1 MSRTQILILLGS
13 LIVVLIL
20 FQKNNSLENELI
32 ENNQQLKQIEKDGIV
47 LNDLKNR
54 WNNKKNYKRLLRFLR
69 KTKPKPKT
77 RTRSKKT
84 TFVFENLTR
93 NQFDRIARKI
103 LSSTIKINQFEIKQR
118 NQFRLDLKLEVTK

>member
-20 FQKNNSLENELI
+20 FKKNNSLENKLVEKN
-32 ENNQQLKQIEKDGIV
+32 EQLKQIERDGIV

-54 WNNKKNYKRLLRFLR
+54 WDNKKNYKRLVRFLR

-77 RTRSKKT
+77 RTRSKKI

-103 LSSTIKINQFEIKQR
+103 LSSTIKINNFEIKQI

>member
-20 FQKNNSLENELI
+20 FKKNNSLENKLVEKN
-32 ENNQQLKQIEKDGIV
+32 EQLKQIERDGIV

-54 WNNKKNYKRLLRFLR
+54 WDNKKNYKRLVRFLR

-103 LSSTIKINQFEIKQR
+103 LSSTIKINNFEIKQI

>member
-1 MSRTQILILLGS
+1 MSRTQILILLGI
-13 LIVVLIL
+13 LTVVLIL
-20 FQKNNSLENELI
+20 FQKNNSLENKLMGK
-32 ENNQQLKQIEKDGIV
+32 NQQLKQIEKDGIV

-54 WNNKKNYKRLLRFLR
+54 WDNKKNYKRLIRFLR

>member
-20 FQKNNSLENELI
+20 FKKNNSLENKLVEKN
-32 ENNQQLKQIEKDGIV
+32 EQLKQIERDGIV

-54 WNNKKNYKRLLRFLR
+54 WDNKKNYKRLVRFLR

-84 TFVFENLTR
+84 TFIFENLTR

-103 LSSTIKINQFEIKQR
+103 LSSTIKINNFEIKQI

>member
-13 LIVVLIL
+13 LTVVLIL
-20 FQKNNSLENELI
+20 FQKNYSLENQLMET
-32 ENNQQLKQIEKDGIV
+32 NQQLKQIEKDGIV

-54 WNNKKNYKRLLRFLR
+54 WDNKKNYKRLIRFLR

-103 LSSTIKINQFEIKQR
+103 LSSTIKINQFEIKQI

>member
-20 FQKNNSLENELI
+20 FKKNNSLENKLVEKN
-32 ENNQQLKQIEKDGIV
+32 EQLKQIEKDGIV

-54 WNNKKNYKRLLRFLR
+54 WDNKKNYKRLIRFLR

>member
-13 LIVVLIL
+13 LTVVLIL
-20 FQKNNSLENELI
+20 FQKNNSLENQLMEK
-32 ENNQQLKQIEKDGIV
+32 NQQLKQIEKDGIV

-54 WNNKKNYKRLLRFLR
+54 WDNKKNYKRLIRFLR

>member
-20 FQKNNSLENELI
+20 FKKNNSLENKLVEKN
-32 ENNQQLKQIEKDGIV
+32 EQLKQIERDGIV

-54 WNNKKNYKRLLRFLR
+54 WDNKKNYKRLVRFLR

-77 RTRSKKT
+77 RTRSKKI

-93 NQFDRIARKI
+93 NQLDRIARKI
-103 LSSTIKINQFEIKQR
+103 LSSTIKINNFEIKQI

>member
-13 LIVVLIL
+13 LTVVLIL
-20 FQKNNSLENELI
+20 FQKNNSLENKLMEK
-32 ENNQQLKQIEKDGIV
+32 NQQLKQIEKDGIV

-54 WNNKKNYKRLLRFLR
+54 WDNKKNYKRLIRFLR

-93 NQFDRIARKI
+93 NQSDRIARKI

>member
-1 MSRTQILILLGS
+1 MSKTQILILLGS
-13 LIVVLIL
+13 LAVVLIL
-20 FQKNNSLENELI
+20 FQKNYSLENQLMEK
-32 ENNQQLKQIEKDGIV
+32 NQQLKQIEKDGIV

-54 WNNKKNYKRLLRFLR
+54 WDNKKNYKRLIRFLR

-103 LSSTIKINQFEIKQR
+103 LSSTIKINQFEIKQI

>member
-1 MSRTQILILLGS
+1 MSKTQILILLGS

-20 FQKNNSLENELI
+20 FKKNNSLENKLVEKN
-32 ENNQQLKQIEKDGIV
+32 EQLKQIERDGIV

-54 WNNKKNYKRLLRFLR
+54 WDNKKNYKRLVRFLR

-103 LSSTIKINQFEIKQR
+103 LSSTIKINQFEIKQI

>member
-1 MSRTQILILLGS
+1 MSKTQILILLGS
-13 LIVVLIL
+13 LAVVLIL
-20 FQKNNSLENELI
+20 FQKNYSLENQLMEK
-32 ENNQQLKQIEKDGIV
+32 NQQLKQIEKDGIV

-54 WNNKKNYKRLLRFLR
+54 WDNKKNYKRLIRFLR